1 MPPKAREENGES
13 STAAA
18 KKALTAKANGA
29 TNYELPW
36 YDFHILLFRNPDLIV
51 SGSRNT
57 DQSSWTMS

>member
-1 MPPKAREENGES
+1 MAPKAREENGES

-18 KKALTAKANGA
+18 KKALTAKANGV

-36 YDFHILLFRNPDLIV
+36 YAFHILLSSSHDLII